1 MTCREML
8 SVVDAYLDGELSA
21 LEIIRVHDHLVN
33 CERCRATLE
42 SEAALHSLLRSD
54 SIEDEPS
61 PALRARVLD
70 LIGAS
75 PPPSRE
81 SGSGPSMPFR
91 VVPLV
96 LTGLVAV
103 LLAAIVGIRFWRS
116 PDVPPPFALEIAAKH
131 RLYTDA
137 SNATLDVKT
146 SDAMQLTDWLE
157 RRVGF
162 PVRAPTVA
170 TPQQRLVGGRVSS
183 VADGPA
189 AYLLYQWRGRAL
201 SLFVTM
207 PQPNSRREGAERVV
221 GGVEVYT
228 ASLPGVV
235 LAWWDDSGRL
245 YTAVS
250 DGPMT
255 HLEEFA
261 VLCVRGKP
269 RTDLPA
275 RIPAVRHG

>member
-21 LEIIRVHDHLVN
+21 FEIIRVHDHLVN
-33 CERCRATLE
+33 CEQCQAILE
-42 SEAALHSLLRSD
+42 SEAALHSLLKSD
-54 SIEDEPS
+54 AAEDEP
-61 PALRARVLD
+61 PPELRARVLD

-75 PPPSRE
+75 RPSTR
-81 SGSGPSMPFR
+81 FR

-96 LTGLVAV
+96 LSGLVAV
-103 LLAAIVGIRFWRS
+103 LFATIVGIRLWRA

-137 SNATLDVKT
+137 SSASLDVNA
-146 SDAMQLTDWLE
+146 SDAVELTERLE
-157 RRVGF
+157 RHVGF
-162 PVRAPTVA
+162 PVRAPIIA

-189 AYLLYQWRGRAL
+189 AYLLYQWHGRAL
-201 SLFVTM
+201 SLFVTA
-207 PQPNSRREGAERVV
+207 PRPNSRLEGAERVV
-221 GGVEVYT
+221 GGVEFYT
-228 ASLPGVV
+228 ASLAGVT
-235 LAWWDDSGRL
+235 LAWWDESGHL
-245 YTAVS
+245 YAAVS

-261 VLCVRGKP
+261 VLCVRGKL

-275 RIPAVRHG
+275 RIPAVQPG